1 MSGWI
6 VMKHTNINS
15 GGSEMPSK
23 TPKQHRAMAAA
34 AHGKSNLG
42 IPPKVGKEFLKAD
55 KGKTFKAPRPKG
67 KK

>member
-23 TPKQHRAMAAA
+23 TPKQHRAMAAPV
-34 AHGKSNLG
+34 L
-42 IPPKVGKEFLKAD
+42 V
-55 KGKTFKAPRPKG
+55 R
-67 KK
+67 